1 MIILFDNFLDNL
13 GFYIAASEYIEV
25 GPDIALDTYNFV
37 ELAVCIA
44 EVDIVDM
51 QLAFVVDRFVD
62 AVEAE
67 IDTAVVEFV
76 VVEFVAVDVAGIE
89 PLFNGFEP
97 NLLDLNYLLFDIVEI
112 FAIAYKFVAWHFVVD
127 SVLLITLIVF

>member
-1 MIILFDNFLDNL
+1 MDNSLDNL
-13 GFYIAASEYIEV
+13 DFYIAASEYIEV
-25 GPDIALDTYNFV
+25 GPDIALDTCNFV
-37 ELAVCIA
+37 ELAVCIV

-51 QLAFVVDRFVD
+51 QLAFVVDKFVD

-89 PLFNGFEP
+89 PEIEVVEFEHLFNGFES

-112 FAIAYKFVAWHFVVD
+112 FAIAYKFVA
-127 SVLLITLIVF
+127 

>member
-13 GFYIAASEYIEV
+13 GFYIAASGYIEV
-25 GPDIALDTYNFV
+25 GPDIALDTCNFV
-37 ELAVCIA
+37 ELVCIV

-51 QLAFVVDRFVD
+51 QLAFVVDKFVD
-62 AVEAE
+62 AVEPD
-67 IDTAVVEFV
+67 IDTAVVELV

-89 PLFNGFEP
+89 SEIEVVEFEHLFNGFEP

-112 FAIAYKFVAWHFVVD
+112 FAIAYKFVA
-127 SVLLITLIVF
+127 